1 MKKVK
6 FYDYIALAIYLI
18 GGSIIT
24 FISANMLFSDISNYA
39 SFSYK
44 TIFATFPHF
53 MFVLMIILLG
63 FFFIRYPRLDE
74 KYRINF
80 KKKYFL
86 LFLIFSAIGF
96 VTSILT
102 GFISY
107 NNFLASSPYKGAIIV
122 CLVVH
127 LLILLFSIFAFYK
140 NIKND
145 SKVVERMPYNSFY
158 VFKTIVFAI
167 FAFISFFRFGCFLT
181 SFIYMEYSKFALT
194 FLFYLSNIIP
204 MILLIFVCSCKLY
217 NISYLT
223 ITMFYSI
230 TLLLSLTCMIYV
242 ISEGTSN
249 PLLVSIIS
257 PAMPIERL
265 ITFPIE
271 AIILYGLIN
280 LLPIGE
286 IVYLSIKEF
295 KK

>member
-1 MKKVK
+1 MNKVK

-53 MFVLMIILLG
+53 MFVLVIILLG

-74 KYRINF
+74 KYRVNF
-80 KKKYFL
+80 KRKYFL
-86 LFLIFSAIGF
+86 LFLVFSAIGF
-96 VTSILT
+96 VSSLLT
-102 GFISY
+102 GFVSY
-107 NNFLASSPYKGAIIV
+107 NNFLVSSPYKGAIIV
-122 CLVVH
+122 CLIFH
-127 LLILLFSIFAFYK
+127 LLILLFSIYAFYK
-140 NIKND
+140 NKKD
-145 SKVVERMPYNSFY
+145 SSKVEEKMPYNSFY
-158 VFKTIVFAI
+158 VFKTIVFAV
-167 FAFISFFRFGCFLT
+167 FAFISFFRMGCFLT

-204 MILLIFVCSCKLY
+204 MVLLIFICLCKLY
-217 NISYLT
+217 KIQYLT
-223 ITMFYSI
+223 KIMFYSI

-242 ISEGTSN
+242 VSEGTSN
-249 PLLVSIIS
+249 PLLISIIS
-257 PAMPIERL
+257 PAMPLERL

-286 IVYLSIKEF
+286 IIYLSIKEF